1 MDMLIA
7 TRGRPDAN
15 SREFEFRRGVSMN
28 VTVSGQ
34 EDMPGLK
41 DETAVIVALDPGT
54 HLGDGSRR
62 LAEHNGPRLNLHLH
76 DLWFD
81 SSRHVL
87 PSGAHLEAVEAF
99 LDTHQP
105 AHLHVSCL
113 AGVSRS
119 AALAL
124 FALARTH
131 PELSDRELVGRLLA
145 ARPQCFPNPLIVGL
159 ADERLGR
166 GLTAALQDA
175 FAGGAVPWPPD

>member
-1 MDMLIA
+1 MK
-7 TRGRPDAN
+7 
-15 SREFEFRRGVSMN
+15 

-34 EDMPGLK
+34 GDMPGLS

-76 DLWFD
+76 DVWFD
-81 SSRHVL
+81 SDRHVL
-87 PSGAHLEAVEAF
+87 PSAAHLETIDAF
-99 LDTHQP
+99 LAAHRP

-124 FALARTH
+124 FALARMH
-131 PELSDRELVGRLLA
+131 PDRSDDELVGQLLA
-145 ARPQCFPNPLIVGL
+145 ARPQCFPNPLIVKL
-159 ADERLGR
+159 ADQRLGR
-166 GLTAALQDA
+166 GLTGALEGA
-175 FAGGAVPWPPD
+175 FADSEEPWPPS

>member
-1 MDMLIA
+1 MK
-7 TRGRPDAN
+7 
-15 SREFEFRRGVSMN
+15 

-34 EDMPGLK
+34 GDMPGLN
-41 DETAVIVALDPGT
+41 DETAVIVALDPGS
-54 HLGDGSRR
+54 HLSDGSRR

-76 DLWFD
+76 DVWFD
-81 SSRHVL
+81 SERHLL
-87 PSGAHLEAVEAF
+87 PSGEHLQQIEAF

-105 AHLHVSCL
+105 SHLHVSCL

-131 PELSDRELVGRLLA
+131 PDLSDHELVERLLT

-159 ADERLGR
+159 VDQRLR
-166 GLTAALQDA
+166 RSLTGALQDA
-175 FAGGAVPWPPD
+175 FADSGMPWPPA